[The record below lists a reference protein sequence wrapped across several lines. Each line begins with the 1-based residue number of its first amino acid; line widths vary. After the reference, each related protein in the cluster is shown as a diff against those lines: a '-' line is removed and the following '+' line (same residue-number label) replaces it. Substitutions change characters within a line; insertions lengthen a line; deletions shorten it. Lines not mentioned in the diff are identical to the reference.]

1 MNHKNEWR
9 YISFQLFSQSQG
21 QFFRTLQQ
29 CREKWI
35 NYLNPNV
42 RKTDWTLSEDIQLFS
57 LIETFG
63 CKWAVISR

>member
-1 MNHKNEWR
+1 MDHKNEWR
-9 YISFQLFSQSQG
+9 YISFQLFCQSQG
-21 QFFRTLQQ
+21 KFFRTLQQ

-63 CKWAVISR
+63 CKWAIISR